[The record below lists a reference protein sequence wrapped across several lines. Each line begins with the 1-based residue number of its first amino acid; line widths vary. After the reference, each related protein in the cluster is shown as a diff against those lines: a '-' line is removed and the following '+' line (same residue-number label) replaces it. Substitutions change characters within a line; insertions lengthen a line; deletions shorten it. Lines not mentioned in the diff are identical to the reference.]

1 MTRKKSRNYDQTA
14 FKVGA
19 SPQPADDVNTEREK
33 ARVTRS
39 KAAEKGDDEIGRGM
53 GQGGEE

>member
-1 MTRKKSRNYDQTA
+1 MTRKKSGNYDQTA

-33 ARVTRS
+33 TKVTRS
-39 KAAEKGDDEIGRGM
+39 KAATKAEDEIARGM
-53 GQGGEE
+53 GQGG

>member
-33 ARVTRS
+33 AKVTRS
-39 KAAEKGDDEIGRGM
+39 KAAVRGDEEIARGM

>member
-1 MTRKKSRNYDQTA
+1 MTRKKSLNYNQTA

-33 ARVTRS
+33 EKVTRS
-39 KAAEKGDDEIGRGM
+39 KAAAGGDEEIARDM
-53 GQGGEE
+53 GQGRKE

>member
-33 ARVTRS
+33 TKVTRS
-39 KAAEKGDDEIGRGM
+39 KAAAKGDEEIARGM
-53 GQGGEE
+53 GQGKE